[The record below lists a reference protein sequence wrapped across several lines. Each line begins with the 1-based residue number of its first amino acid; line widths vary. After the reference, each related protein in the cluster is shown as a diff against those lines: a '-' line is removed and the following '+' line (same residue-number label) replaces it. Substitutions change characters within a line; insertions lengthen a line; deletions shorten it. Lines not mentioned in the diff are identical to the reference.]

1 MSTQTVKAARLRLR
15 RFAAVKVYTNASGS
29 GFTRRVGVVGREV

>member
-15 RFAAVKVYTNASGS
+15 RFAAVKVYTSTS
-29 GFTRRVGVVGREV
+29 ISSLTRRVGVVGREV